1 VGADPG
7 TGKPI
12 VIKSG
17 RFGPYVTDGETN
29 ASLRA
34 GDDPEQITLDRAIEL
49 LADRRARGPAK
60 KRATS
65 RSRKA

>member
-1 VGADPG
+1 
-7 TGKPI
+7 
-12 VIKSG
+12 
-17 RFGPYVTDGETN
+17 VTDGETN

-49 LADRRARGPAK
+49 LTDRRARGPAK

-65 RSRKA
+65 RTRKS